1 MPDQG
6 LLSTYLRDH
15 FAGSTGGLE
24 LARRTA
30 QQLPERD
37 MDEIAAAIEADRETL
52 RELMSRLDV
61 NPSTLKA
68 GMGWLG
74 ERIGRLKLN
83 QRVFGRSPLSDV
95 LELEGL
101 IMGVSGKLQLWRGL
115 ALIAPRDARLEQ
127 FDFEGLAQRAEDQ
140 LRRLE
145 GLHAQATRRA
155 LEGDSAPG

>member
-1 MPDQG
+1 MSDQD

-37 MDEIAAAIEADRETL
+37 MDEIAAEIAADRETL

-61 NPSTLKA
+61 DPSTLKA

-83 QRVFGRSPLSDV
+83 QRMFGRSPLSDV

-101 IMGVSGKLQLWRGL
+101 IIGVSGKLQLWRGL
-115 ALIAPRDARLEQ
+115 ARIAPTDGRLKQ
-127 FDFEGLAQRAEDQ
+127 FDFERLAQRAEDQ
-140 LRRLE
+140 RRRLE
-145 GLHAQATRRA
+145 ELHAQAIGRA
-155 LEGDSAPG
+155 LEGGSEPE